1 MNIGRYWFL
10 TLYNYNIFNMILSD
24 RDLKYY
30 LEKSWI
36 KIQPLREDTV
46 RENGVDLRVGNE
58 IARFKKTDKV
68 FDPDNP
74 DPSFFQ
80 TEKGEEFIIQPYEH
94 VLLTTEEYIELNN
107 DVMAFVNL
115 RSTFARLGLF
125 IPLQ

>member
-1 MNIGRYWFL
+1 
-10 TLYNYNIFNMILSD
+10 MILSD

-80 TEKGEEFIIQPYEH
+80 TEKRRGIYNPALRTCA
-94 VLLTTEEYIELNN
+94 VNN
-107 DVMAFVNL
+107 
-115 RSTFARLGLF
+115 
-125 IPLQ
+125 